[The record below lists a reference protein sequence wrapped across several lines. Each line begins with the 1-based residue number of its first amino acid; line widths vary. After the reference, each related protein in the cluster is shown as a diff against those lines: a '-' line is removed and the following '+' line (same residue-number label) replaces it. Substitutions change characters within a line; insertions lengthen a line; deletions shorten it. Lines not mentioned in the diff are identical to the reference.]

1 MTGIVYLLKRN
12 HKLLVILLVLIILSA
27 YFSNLLFE
35 KLGPVKYIPMSES
48 EYIDAT
54 AHQSLALYASTIF
67 LNLTPLSLFIK
78 DRIKNRRYTKIG
90 IGKLFF
96 FLSFFSPITIFR
108 AEIPIPF
115 GIYFIFDFLGFVNFS
130 ISNGFI
136 LVPVLFT
143 VTILVSTIIIAYI
156 FSYIILSLSNRIF
169 IILIGGVLYF
179 ITYYISSFSLL
190 GHMET
195 ILYR

>member
-1 MTGIVYLLKRN
+1 MTRIAYFLKSN
-12 HKLLVILLVLIILSA
+12 HKLFAILLVLLIISLYLS
-27 YFSNLLFE
+27 SVSFE
-35 KLGPVKYIPMSES
+35 RLGPVKYIPMSES
-48 EYIDAT
+48 EHIDAT

-78 DRIKNRRYTKIG
+78 YRIKNRRYTKIS

-115 GIYFIFDFLGFVNFS
+115 GLYFIFDFLGFVNFT
-130 ISNGFI
+130 ILNGFVLDAALFIVVI
-136 LVPVLFT
+136 LVY
-143 VTILVSTIIIAYI
+143 TIIIAFV
-156 FSYIILSLSNRIF
+156 FSYIILSLSNNV
-169 IILIGGVLYF
+169 IINLIGGLLYF
-179 ITYYISSFSLL
+179 MTYYISSFSLL